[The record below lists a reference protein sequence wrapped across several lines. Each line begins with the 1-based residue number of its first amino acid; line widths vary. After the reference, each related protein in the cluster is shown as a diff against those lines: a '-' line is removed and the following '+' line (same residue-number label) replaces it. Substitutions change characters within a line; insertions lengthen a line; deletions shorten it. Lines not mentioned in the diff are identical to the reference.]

1 MNTREGMREVFVRHR
16 LKALLISFIYANF
29 VIKCFQ
35 IISKMKR
42 DNDIWQIAREGLG
55 RGESLMLLVVAES
68 TGSSPGRAGYKMV
81 VAADGE
87 LAGSIGGGV
96 MEVNLV
102 EQSRALLSEPE
113 AVATGLQP
121 GSIVEQVHQKNSPN
135 SSGMICSGRQTVIFR
150 MLTPEDLPVI
160 ETILTAGGSSDSQS
174 LVISR
179 SKIELRHSDQDKGH
193 VSFELL
199 PDNDFRYSETLG
211 AASRLIIIGGG
222 HCALAL
228 SEVMSRL
235 DFEISIYDDRP
246 DLNTIEKNRFADSV
260 TIVETYDNIGDLIP
274 NSDDLFV
281 AVMTLGYRSD
291 QTVIQSL
298 FNRNF
303 KYFGVLGSRA
313 KVATMFRELE
323 AEGFDRERLT
333 RIHSPIG
340 VDINSR
346 TPEEI
351 AISIAAEIIAVKN
364 Q

>member
-1 MNTREGMREVFVRHR
+1 MN
-16 LKALLISFIYANF
+16 
-29 VIKCFQ
+29 
-35 IISKMKR
+35 R
-42 DNDIWQIAREGLG
+42 DNDIWRIARERLG

-81 VAADGE
+81 VTADGE

-102 EQSRALLSEPE
+102 EQSRTVLSDPG
-113 AVATGLQP
+113 AAATGFLP
-121 GSIVEQVHQKNSPN
+121 GSVVEQIHQKNSEN

-150 MLTPEDLPVI
+150 MLTPDDLSVVDDMLAVSANSDAQTLI
-160 ETILTAGGSSDSQS
+160 ISMSKFEMRRATEVGGH
-174 LVISR
+174 I
-179 SKIELRHSDQDKGH
+179 
-193 VSFELL
+193 SFELL
-199 PDNDFRYSETLG
+199 PDNDFRYSETL
-211 AASRLIIIGGG
+211 ATADRLIIIGGG

-235 DFEISIYDDRP
+235 DFEISIFDDRP
-246 DLNTIEKNRFADSV
+246 DLNTIEKNRYANSV

-274 NSDDLFV
+274 SSDDPFV
-281 AVMTLGYRSD
+281 AVMTLGYKSD
-291 QTVIQSL
+291 QTVIRRL
-298 FNRNF
+298 FNRDF

-313 KVATMFRELE
+313 KIATMFRELE
-323 AEGFDRERLT
+323 AEGFDRERLN

-340 VDINSR
+340 LDINSR

-364 Q
+364 R